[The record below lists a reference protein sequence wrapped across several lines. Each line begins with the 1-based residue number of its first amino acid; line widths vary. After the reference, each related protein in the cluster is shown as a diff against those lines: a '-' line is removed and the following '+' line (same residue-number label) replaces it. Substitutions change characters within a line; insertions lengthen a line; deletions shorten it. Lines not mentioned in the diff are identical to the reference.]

1 MKIFITGAVDY
12 IGGSIAERLRSDGHT
27 VRGLVRRDTQAE
39 GSTARSITPVLGDL
53 DDHALLIRAARLADA
68 VINAASSDQT
78 ILAAAN
84 EGVVRIVGAGVN
96 RWSNVHIDDVTA
108 LYSLALE
115 RAPAG
120 AFYFAGNGAAIA
132 RRLGLGPAQAWSVDE
147 TAAVSLSKR
156 SVVATVSMCS
166 VYASGVCVRL
176 VLHMPMRIPSAG
188 VCDDITFLLV
198 FLCGL
203 HNSVVQR
210 TCAGSHPQPAGNDC
224 GAIHRS
230 HTPGR

>member
-96 RWSNVHIDDVTA
+96 RWSNVHIGDVTA
-108 LYSLALE
+108 LYRLALE

-147 TAAVSLSKR
+147 AAAVWGERAARYSFGSNSR
-156 SVVATVSMCS
+156 
-166 VYASGVCVRL
+166 VRGL
-176 VLHMPMRIPSAG
+176 RARRELGWAPSHG
-188 VCDDITFLLV
+188 SITDWIERELMM
-198 FLCGL
+198 G
-203 HNSVVQR
+203 
-210 TCAGSHPQPAGNDC
+210 
-224 GAIHRS
+224 
-230 HTPGR
+230 